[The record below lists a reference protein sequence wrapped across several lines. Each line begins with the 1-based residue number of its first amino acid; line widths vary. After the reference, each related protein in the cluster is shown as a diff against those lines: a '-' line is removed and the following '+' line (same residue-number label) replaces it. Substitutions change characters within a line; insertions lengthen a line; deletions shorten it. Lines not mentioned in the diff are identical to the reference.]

1 MDYKVVSKIL
11 HKVGLQVV
19 HECILH
25 EQVIFST
32 ILFHFYHATLCQHSI
47 YAVVLCLSVCSTVC
61 HSQYCI
67 KTTGRIKLAFCM
79 ETSFHLSHF
88 DTSENKG
95 TSLWNYVPNSGLRK
109 FHHGKSP
116 ASSTKLVVDSWAC
129 WQHLYDN
136 RWLVAVCYKLI
147 NLLTQLLRF
156 VMDLLYNLFLRLT
169 KFWLI

>member
-1 MDYKVVSKIL
+1 MNAYYTHRSFSVPFCS
-11 HKVGLQVV
+11 
-19 HECILH
+19 
-25 EQVIFST
+25 IFTMRRYAST
-32 ILFHFYHATLCQHSI
+32 VYMLSSC
-47 YAVVLCLSVCSTVC
+47 VCLSVQLSVT
-61 HSQYCI
+61 SQYCI